1 MGILDDLA
9 MGFGLK
15 ARTEDYDARTARN
28 IALSNDPSVRNA
40 RNQQER
46 TMALSK
52 LYARGDDFARDA
64 VNRDRQAQSFLT
76 RSAMGRDNYNPQIIP
91 RDQDDRGFFQ
101 RALFSPES
109 PESPRPYAIGPMKLD
124 GPLQIPSMM
133 GILNSVA
140 NKAFD
145 RPLTGK
151 PLPSGA
157 VDALDGTKPFNKVA
171 NPAGILPVDDGQ
183 ITEEELADVTEDAAA
198 SSEFEGMNATEIK
211 EALMAKF
218 YETGEDPTLEYDY
231 AELFPNDDVFVKYL
245 KTRPMEDR
253 ATAFANRL
261 AGR

>member
-1 MGILDDLA
+1 
-9 MGFGLK
+9 
-15 ARTEDYDARTARN
+15 
-28 IALSNDPSVRNA
+28 
-40 RNQQER
+40 
-46 TMALSK
+46 
-52 LYARGDDFARDA
+52 
-64 VNRDRQAQSFLT
+64 
-76 RSAMGRDNYNPQIIP
+76 
-91 RDQDDRGFFQ
+91 
-101 RALFSPES
+101 
-109 PESPRPYAIGPMKLD
+109 
-124 GPLQIPSMM
+124 M

-253 ATAFANRL
+253 ATAFANHL